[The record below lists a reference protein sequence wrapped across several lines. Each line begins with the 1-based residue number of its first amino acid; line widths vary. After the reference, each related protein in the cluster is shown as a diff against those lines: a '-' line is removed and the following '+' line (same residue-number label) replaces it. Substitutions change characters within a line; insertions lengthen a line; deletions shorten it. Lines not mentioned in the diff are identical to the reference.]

1 MTIALPVVIG
11 VLLVA
16 LAVWRLRGGNL
27 GWSARADRVIELRMN
42 ASEATRLVERS
53 IAAFDLTD
61 GPIRH
66 PRPQTIAATMSGN
79 GKAFGN
85 VEVRI
90 QALGSAKTRLQI
102 TANPIV
108 PQLWDWGRSRSIVSR
123 IASDLL
129 AKSA

>member
-1 MTIALPVVIG
+1 M
-11 VLLVA
+11 A
-16 LAVWRLRGGNL
+16 LAVWRLRGGSL
-27 GWSARADRVIELRMN
+27 GWSARAEQVIELRMN
-42 ASEATRLVERS
+42 VSEAKRLVERS

-66 PRPQTIAATMSGN
+66 PGPQTITATMSGN

-108 PQLWDWGRSRSIVSR
+108 PQLWDWGRSRSVVSR
-123 IASDLL
+123 IAADLL
-129 AKSA
+129 LNNA